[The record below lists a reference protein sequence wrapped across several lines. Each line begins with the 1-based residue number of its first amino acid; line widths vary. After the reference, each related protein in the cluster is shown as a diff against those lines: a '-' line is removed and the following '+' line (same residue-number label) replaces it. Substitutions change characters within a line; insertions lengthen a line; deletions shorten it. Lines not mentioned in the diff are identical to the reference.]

1 MATTPATLKDLA
13 IQVRELYLEAKSDAQ
28 ERLGA
33 AQAALTA
40 ARKQH
45 ADDTALL
52 VAKNAE
58 IAAKQAQLAASSET
72 PADATALL
80 AEIATA
86 QVESRALQAKL
97 LDDGDA
103 VSAGEAGVAAAQG
116 YLASTSAAFG
126 RAEQEIRPVEPFD
139 PGDPEYTGP
148 AEDEEVRREAWRD
161 AAPALDAV
169 AAAAGQQLDDA
180 DSLYDQ
186 ARDRVVAAVPA
197 NLLAAARKG
206 YEVEN
211 RRRDRLARSRDEIED
226 LLADVHRTDGGPE
239 GEAEALALELERAEG
254 DLRAWSED
262 AQTRYNL
269 AIAQLTVLAPPEPPA
284 RPPLFTPAEEAR
296 LAALTAA
303 GDAAVAQR
311 TPREEARADLIEA
324 TVDYRDAETLALAD
338 EPGGWGDSPPGSP
351 PGGDLQAARDAFD
364 AAETAYTQQSRE
376 DYAAWSAAVPEAMW
390 RKLVGFV
397 EAEATLQEL
406 RGMGSA
412 ALLSAAQNA
421 EADLAEARW
430 NAERHALTVA
440 YLEAEVVLREGLLA
454 RAVSVRQQRLLS
466 ALRGDA

>member
-13 IQVRELYLEAKSDAQ
+13 VQVRELYLEAKSDAQ
-28 ERLGA
+28 ERLA
-33 AQAALTA
+33 SAQAALTA
-40 ARKQH
+40 ARKQQ
-45 ADDTALL
+45 AEDTALL

-58 IAAKQAQLAASSET
+58 IAAKQAALAATSET
-72 PADATALL
+72 PADAAQLL

-103 VSAGEAGVAAAQG
+103 VAADESGVAAAKE
-116 YLASTSAAFG
+116 YLAGTSSSFAHAD
-126 RAEQEIRPVEPFD
+126 QVIRPVEPFD
-139 PGDPEYTGP
+139 PDEPKYAGP
-148 AEDEEVRREAWRD
+148 AEDDEARRAGWRR
-161 AAPALDAV
+161 AAPALDAI
-169 AAAAGQQLDDA
+169 ADAAGHQLDDA

-197 NLLAAARKG
+197 NLLAMARKG
-206 YEVEN
+206 YEVEG
-211 RRRDRLARSRDEIED
+211 RRRDRLARSRDDIED
-226 LLADVHRTDGGPE
+226 LLADRRRADGGPTS
-239 GEAEALALELERAEG
+239 EAASLALALERAEG
-254 DLRAWSED
+254 ELRAWSED

-269 AIAQLTVLAPPEPPA
+269 AITQLTVLAPPEPPA
-284 RPPLFTPAEEAR
+284 RPPLFTTAESAR

-311 TPREEARADLIEA
+311 TPREEARADLLEA
-324 TVDYRDAETLALAD
+324 IADARDEETLALAD
-338 EPGGWGDSPPGSP
+338 APGAWGDASPPLSPPG
-351 PGGDLQAARDAFD
+351 DLEAAQDAFD
-364 AAETAYTQQSRE
+364 DADLAYTQQSRE
-376 DYAAWSAAVPEAMW
+376 DFAAWSAAVPEATW

-406 RGMGSA
+406 RAMGSA
-412 ALLSAAQNA
+412 ALLSAAEGA
-421 EADLAEARW
+421 EADLAEALW

-440 YLEAEVVLREGLLA
+440 FLEAEVNLREGLLS